1 MSDAPDGGGPVTIGR
16 AVEFEPSVTMT
27 EEDFF
32 DRGLQPLTLVILQS
46 LWFLPQGREFSPES
60 LASWFASL
68 GWKGANGQPMSPKLL
83 QRELRLLREAG
94 FISATRIRGEK
105 GRAAGIRYTVSKRA
119 TPANSAIHFA
129 DNAPVKPQVGP
140 QVANDHRSSLP
151 PGGIATKPQV
161 GPQVAND
168 HRSSLP
174 PGGIATKPQVG
185 PQVANGSTPPTPPPE
200 GEEVITSSP
209 NPLTTPDGP
218 SPHSGPAA
226 RAAGKNPPAEITPEH
241 IEAAV
246 EWLQEALHAPF
257 ELGEP
262 TARRYAPLLAERIQ
276 AQGWELNGELAAKL
290 CANPGGLDR
299 PDLALKRRIQELPRR
314 RRQAA
319 SPRPGAPRRL
329 FPHDNP
335 DAERIGLQSAAETS
349 GALRDLLASLR
360 SPVV

>member
-185 PQVANGSTPPTPPPE
+185 PQVANGSTPPTPPRRGRRLLP
-200 GEEVITSSP
+200 P
-209 NPLTTPDGP
+209 PPTPSQP
-218 SPHSGPAA
+218 
-226 RAAGKNPPAEITPEH
+226 
-241 IEAAV
+241 
-246 EWLQEALHAPF
+246 
-257 ELGEP
+257 P
-262 TARRYAPLLAERIQ
+262 TAPHLTAGPLR
-276 AQGWELNGELAAKL
+276 G
-290 CANPGGLDR
+290 
-299 PDLALKRRIQELPRR
+299 
-314 RRQAA
+314 RQART
-319 SPRPGAPRRL
+319 RPP
-329 FPHDNP
+329 
-335 DAERIGLQSAAETS
+335 
-349 GALRDLLASLR
+349 R
-360 SPVV
+360 SPPNTSKPLSSGSKRHCTPRSN